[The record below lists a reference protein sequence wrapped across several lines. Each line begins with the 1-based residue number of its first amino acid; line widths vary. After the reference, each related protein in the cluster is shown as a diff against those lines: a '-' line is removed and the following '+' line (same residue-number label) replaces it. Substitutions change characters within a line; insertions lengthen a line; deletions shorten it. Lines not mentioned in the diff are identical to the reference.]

1 MGDGQGDHGGMRVT
15 EDGRIGDTGASRG
28 VKRVSDNNS
37 ANNGHL
43 SNGMSSR
50 SGESGS
56 GGSSNG
62 GSGSDN
68 SGSGSGQ
75 SLGFRGGHGA
85 IANAQQYGQLVQ
97 QLMPPVNRTGLILR
111 AFVVGGVLSLVGQF
125 VLDFFTKIEPTE
137 GQAIGVTLATMILL
151 GAVLTALGVYDFLGE
166 WGGFGAAVPITGF
179 SNTMVSAAM
188 DFRRE
193 GLILGMGSKMFVI
206 AGPVIVFGVI
216 AGMCGGLLA
225 WLIQSVGG

>member
-1 MGDGQGDHGGMRVT
+1 MGGDCMGDGQGDHGGIRVT
-15 EDGRIGDTGASRG
+15 EHSRTGETGASRG

-43 SNGMSSR
+43 SNGISGSSGG
-50 SGESGS
+50 SGKSGS
-56 GGSSNG
+56 GS
-62 GSGSDN
+62 GSG
-68 SGSGSGQ
+68 GSGSGQ
-75 SLGFRGGHGA
+75 SAGFQGGHGA

-97 QLMPPVNRTGLILR
+97 QLMPPVNRTSLLLR
-111 AFVVGGVLSLVGQF
+111 AFVVGGTLSLVGQF
-125 VLDFFTKIEPTE
+125 VLEFFTRIEPTE

-193 GLILGMGSKMFVI
+193 GLVLGMGSKMFVI